1 MQVEKCYFLSNLPR
15 QAVSSR
21 ESGHESN
28 MVRADFLY
36 FLGSSVYR
44 WGTSDS
50 AFGPRQLSCGVHF
63 RRGYLSFKG
72 KSLPDPAQSSSLS
85 RSDQWHAV
93 TASFL
98 GWTLD
103 AFDFFV
109 LVFML
114 DVLAAHFHVPKSK
127 IVFTTVATLALR
139 PIGALIFGLLADRY
153 GRRGPL
159 MLNVV
164 FFSVVELSCGFA
176 PNYTTFLILRALY
189 GIGMGGEWGIGASLA
204 MEMAPAKKRGILSGI

>member
-1 MQVEKCYFLSNLPR
+1 MQLISAIS
-15 QAVSSR
+15 QAIYQGRPKVTRNRGAKATCFGPKFSIS
-21 ESGHESN
+21 
-28 MVRADFLY
+28 
-36 FLGSSVYR
+36 LGSSVYR

-50 AFGPRQLSCGVHF
+50 GFGPRQLSCGVHF

-109 LVFML
+109 LVFLM
-114 DVLAAHFHVPKSK
+114 DTLAAHFHVDKSK
-127 IVFTTVATLALR
+127 IVETLFFTLVSR
-139 PIGALIFGLLADRY
+139 PSGAL
-153 GRRGPL
+153 
-159 MLNVV
+159 
-164 FFSVVELSCGFA
+164 
-176 PNYTTFLILRALY
+176 
-189 GIGMGGEWGIGASLA
+189 
-204 MEMAPAKKRGILSGI
+204 